1 MIVDGEKGHYTAIKN
16 ITRLLAKLN
25 GKTKRAYHF
34 CMNNLNG
41 FRAESATDTHYECC
55 SSNGQVKANMPTE
68 KQKRLKFYDGQY
80 QFMVPFILYADFQ
93 SISKSGD
100 EPYREKINR
109 TKAGREG
116 KAQYTEKISR
126 HIPSGW
132 CVHSAFAHGHVP
144 NTLKVYQGRDC
155 VEKLVEYKQE
165 EVKWMYAVFSEKPMI
180 ELTDA
185 LKTEHKAADGF
196 MSRSSPQ

>member
-93 SISKSGD
+93 SIS
-100 EPYREKINR
+100 NQ
-109 TKAGREG
+109 A
-116 KAQYTEKISR
+116 
-126 HIPSGW
+126 
-132 CVHSAFAHGHVP
+132 
-144 NTLKVYQGRDC
+144 
-155 VEKLVEYKQE
+155 
-165 EVKWMYAVFSEKPMI
+165 
-180 ELTDA
+180 
-185 LKTEHKAADGF
+185 
-196 MSRSSPQ
+196 MSRIGRRLIERRLGEKARHNTRRK